1 MSIVENPFLYNN
13 TMEYSD
19 ESTNTT
25 VILDQKNVAK
35 YFRNVYLLVKRNN
48 YTVPSEFYN
57 REIPE
62 HVFEQVRPNLLIHKT
77 SSKILKNK
85 SHFIN
90 AIIMSDDQLSQY
102 NIFNYKLDAKN
113 IVVPIFNIEYQNL
126 LQYVEQYD
134 STDNIHSI
142 YNVKVLN
149 KYFGVED
156 TNYKSNE
163 FISSKINN
171 LEEAR
176 YWTYYYNCLINMNE
190 KFTKR
195 KFSFQIGRMTDK
207 MTAQIVK
214 KLFDNTVINS
224 KQNDNYI
231 QDVDLKSSE
240 EQFIENEMQSK
251 KEQIVDIAS
260 TINAKG
266 YKYYQIGAKSD
277 FTRNDINQLFAVLD
291 EKQRFLLFSNL
302 MISKKYCH
310 LVVNNEHILDL
321 MNNTFKM
328 FAPLYRYLL
337 SYAWMRFY
345 SEECIKKTW
354 VKKDDEF
361 IFDINT
367 ASKLPI
373 FPFDYK
379 NPKAN
384 PYMPIFVSDQ
394 ELKPSV
400 NVGGIAE
407 YGFDSPEL
415 SNQGICNLDEFIQR
429 LNVFCTGHI
438 DQNIFEGVD
447 FNKNRIALTGS
458 MITACLQKSHPLMS
472 RFNNCNSLTEKL
484 NNFFN
489 EYYAKSDVDVMIKT
503 KNDYDFVDSVK
514 ELYNQIVLNIC
525 RFNSGYAEPAHVK
538 LVLNK
543 FAYLF
548 VTEDF
553 INKNIHWEGS
563 DQNTD
568 KVKYVIEHINDIE
581 LKEKFV
587 PFYSAL
593 IAEKYKEMCGDFSP
607 SDIAA
612 LKEKYPDVFMMDGL
626 DFKIYVKKFLKNT
639 TSTDT
644 ISMSFSYKYKIE
656 SPYLNHTFE
665 IFPVRYD
672 DFFSIVAQFH
682 LPCVR
687 GYYDGSN
694 VYLTPSCISS
704 HLTYMN
710 LDYKYMTGTK
720 DPLDIINKNRMR
732 GFGTWLNA
740 TEKNLFTKY
749 CRHVSFWNNLYTI
762 DQNVSDVDAEKSIYG
777 TLALNHKVFRPRLY
791 NIDNYTD
798 SIYVDTTDRYSDK
811 PLTPLIDFTTSM
823 THVIVQKFKS
833 VDIKEINYDS
843 FVAINKDG
851 YPVPVKKWIISY
863 TWDLFNCEYKTSYDK
878 IKSLQ
883 TNPEDPLEKASEPKV
898 PTNKPSII
906 KKLLVSHNQV
916 VPESKEPIVTNVW
929 PNVWPE
935 YEIENQW

>member
-1 MSIVENPFLYNN
+1 MSIVENPFLSNN
-13 TMEYSD
+13 NMEYSD
-19 ESTNTT
+19 EATDTT
-25 VILDQKNVAK
+25 VILDQTNVTK

-48 YTVPSEFYN
+48 YTMPSEFYN

-62 HVFEQVRPNLLIHKT
+62 QVFEKVKSNLLIHKT
-77 SSKILKNK
+77 SSQILKNK

-90 AIIMSDDQLSQY
+90 AIIMSSDQLNQY

-113 IVVPIFNIEYQNL
+113 IVIPIFNIEYQNL

-134 STDNIHSI
+134 SNDTLNSI

-156 TNYKSNE
+156 TNYKANE

-171 LEEAR
+171 LEESM
-176 YWTYYYNCLINMNE
+176 YWTNYYNCLINMND
-190 KFTKR
+190 KFIKR
-195 KFSFQIGRMTDK
+195 NFSFQTGRMTNK
-207 MTAQIVK
+207 TTAQIVK
-214 KLFDNTVINS
+214 KLFDNTVTNS

-231 QDVDLKSSE
+231 QDIELQSNE
-240 EQFIENEMQSK
+240 EQLVEREMQSN
-251 KEQIVDIAS
+251 KEKIVDIAS

-277 FTRNDINQLFAVLD
+277 FTRNDINQLFAVLN
-291 EKQRFLLFSNL
+291 EKQRFMLFSNL

-321 MNNTFKM
+321 MNKTFKM

-345 SEECIKKTW
+345 TEECIKKTW

-367 ASKLPI
+367 ASKLPV
-373 FPFDYK
+373 FPFDHT
-379 NPKAN
+379 NPKSN

-394 ELKPSV
+394 ELKPSE
-400 NVGGIAE
+400 NLGGIAE
-407 YGFDSPEL
+407 YDINSPEL
-415 SNQGICNLDEFIQR
+415 LKQGICNLDEFTQR

-438 DQNIFEGVD
+438 DQNIFDGFD
-447 FNKNRIALTGS
+447 FNKHRVGLTGS

-484 NNFFN
+484 NNYFN
-489 EYYAKSDVDVMIKT
+489 EYYAKSDVDVMVRAT
-503 KNDYDFVDSVK
+503 NDYDFVDSVK

-525 RFNSGYAEPAHVK
+525 KFNMGYAEPAHVK

-543 FAYLF
+543 IAYLF

-553 INKNIHWEGS
+553 VNKNIHWEGS
-563 DQNTD
+563 DQVTD
-568 KVKYVIEHINDIE
+568 KVKYVIEHINDAD

-587 PFYSAL
+587 PFYSKL
-593 IAEKYKEMCGDFSP
+593 VAEKYKEICGDFAP
-607 SDIAA
+607 SDIAV
-612 LKEKYPDVFMMDGL
+612 LKEKYPDVFLMDGL
-626 DFKIYVKKFLKNT
+626 DFKVYVKRNIKNNT
-639 TSTDT
+639 VNDT
-644 ISMSFSYKYKIE
+644 ISMTFSYKYKIE
-656 SPYLNHTFE
+656 SPYLNHIFE
-665 IFPVRYD
+665 IFPVRYN
-672 DFFSIVAQFH
+672 DFFAIVAQFH

-694 VYLTPSCISS
+694 VYLTPSCISA
-704 HLTYMN
+704 HLTFMN

-740 TEKNLFTKY
+740 TEKKLFTKY
-749 CRHVSFWNNLYTI
+749 SRQVSFWNNLYTI
-762 DQNVSDVDAEKSIYG
+762 DQTVSDVDAAKSIYG
-777 TLALNHKVFRPRLY
+777 ALALNHKIFRPRLY
-791 NIDNYTD
+791 NIDSYTD
-798 SIYVDTTDRYSDK
+798 SVYVDTTDRYNDT
-811 PLTPLIDFTTSM
+811 PLTPLTDITTSM
-823 THVIVQKFKS
+823 THVIIHKFKS
-833 VDIKEINYDS
+833 VDIKDINYNN
-843 FVAINKDG
+843 FVAINKEG

-863 TWDLFNCEYKTSYDK
+863 TWDLFNSDYKTSYDK
-878 IKSLQ
+878 IKSVQ
-883 TNPEDPLEKASEPKV
+883 TTVEEIPV
-898 PTNKPSII
+898 VVTTKPSII
-906 KKLLVSHNQV
+906 KKLLQPV
-916 VPESKEPIVTNVW
+916 VIDSVEVLDSE
-929 PNVWPE
+929 E
-935 YEIENQW
+935 EITWS